1 MKKTKEIGGK
11 LLKYAEETLQNRA
24 PETSKKIKKYVDI
37 SRELYYASNLMA
49 GHKSIM
55 KYVDISKELYYASN
69 LMAGHK
75 KIMVSES

>member
-11 LLKYAEETLQNRA
+11 LLKYAEEKLQHRSM
-24 PETSKKIKKYVDI
+24 ETSKKIK
-37 SRELYYASNLMA
+37 
-49 GHKSIM
+49 

-75 KIMVSES
+75 QIKKYVDLSKELYHASNLIAGHKKIVVSD